1 MDLTVER
8 LEMETEQRPWGARLD
23 RRGLPAC
30 LFVAIAL
37 RIVVMWVQTDELSR
51 DRDAYLG
58 IARCV
63 AGGQGYVDVDRLTP
77 TAFRPPLYPIQLAGL
92 LIVLPVAA
100 AVAVLNL
107 AWGVVTVW
115 ATFHA
120 GRALGLGGA
129 STLAA
134 LLVAIDPLLLQYSTQ
149 PMTEVTC
156 AGLVALLVYWI
167 VRRDRTDRVR
177 QLGIGVLFGALVL
190 CRPTFWPMA
199 GLALLGWGSSW
210 LIAWRHLRADA
221 ASPGELVVFPWRVV
235 VGTLLVVG
243 PWVVRNQC
251 VIGSPIVTT
260 THGGYTLL
268 LANNPVF
275 FTEVVDRGWGSD
287 WSKPSFDR
295 WKADLQAS
303 LTSELGPNASELDRD
318 RWQSAR
324 ARHFIAA
331 EPDRFLRAAWH
342 RVRSLW
348 STLPQGEAAA
358 GAKTRLIQL
367 VGWYYTA
374 ELLAFAVGLLVVAAR
389 CCSRRGPPR
398 ACPWWPL
405 LALVLTVQ
413 LVHLVYWTN
422 ARMRAPLVPVISLL
436 AVAGLRRS
444 IDP

>member
-1 MDLTVER
+1 MGID
-8 LEMETEQRPWGARLD
+8 QHKWGVRLD
-23 RRGLPAC
+23 HWGLPAC

-37 RIVVMWVQTDELSR
+37 RIVVMWVQADELSR

-63 AGGQGYVDVDRLTP
+63 AEGKGYVDVKRLTP

-92 LIVLPVAA
+92 LIVLPVGA

-107 AWGVVTVW
+107 AWGAVAVW
-115 ATFHA
+115 ATFQA
-120 GRALGLGGA
+120 GRALGLGSA

-134 LLVAIDPLLLQYSTQ
+134 LLVAVDPLLLQYSTQ

-167 VRRDRTDRVR
+167 VRRDRTEPVR

-199 GLALLGWGSSW
+199 GLAFVGWGW
-210 LIAWRHLRADA
+210 HGLIAWRHRRADA
-221 ASPGELVVFPWRVV
+221 ASPLEPVVFPWRVV
-235 VGTLLVVG
+235 AGTLLIVG

-287 WSKPSFDR
+287 WSQPSFDQ

-303 LTSELGPNASELDRD
+303 LTSHLGPNASELDRD

-324 ARHFIAA
+324 AREFIAA
-331 EPDRFLRAAWH
+331 EPGRFLRAAWH

-348 STLPQGEAAA
+348 STTPQGEAAA
-358 GAKTRLIQL
+358 NAKTRLIQS

-374 ELLAFAVGLLVVAAR
+374 ELLAFAVGMLVVVAR

-398 ACPWWPL
+398 VCPWCPL

-422 ARMRAPLVPVISLL
+422 ARMRAPIVPVISLL
-436 AVAGLRRS
+436 AVASLRRS

>member
-1 MDLTVER
+1 
-8 LEMETEQRPWGARLD
+8 MEIEQRQWSARLD
-23 RRGLPAC
+23 RWGLPVC
-30 LFVAIAL
+30 LVVAITL
-37 RIVVMWVQTDELSR
+37 RVVVMWWQADELSR

-63 AGGQGYVDVDRLTP
+63 AEGKGYVDVDRLTP

-92 LIVLPVAA
+92 LIVLPAGA

-107 AWGVVTVW
+107 AWGAVAVW

-120 GRALGLGGA
+120 GRALGLGAA

-134 LLVAIDPLLLQYSTQ
+134 MLVAVDPLLLQYSTQ

-156 AGLVALLVYWI
+156 AGLVALLVSWI
-167 VRRDRTDRVR
+167 VRRDRTGPAR
-177 QLGIGVLFGALVL
+177 QLGIGVWFGALVL
-190 CRPTFWPMA
+190 CRPTFWPLA
-199 GLALLGWGSSW
+199 SLALLGWGSSW
-210 LIAWRHLRADA
+210 LIAWRHRRADA
-221 ASPGELVVFPWRVV
+221 PSPIEPVVFPWRVV
-235 VGTLLVVG
+235 VGTLLIVG

-251 VIGSPIVTT
+251 VIGAPILTT

-295 WKADLQAS
+295 WQTDLQAS
-303 LTSELGPNASELDRD
+303 LTSELGANSTELDRD

-324 ARHFIAA
+324 AREFIAA
-331 EPDRFLRAAWH
+331 EPGRFLRAVWH

-348 STLPQGEAAA
+348 STTPQGEAN
-358 GAKTRLIQL
+358 AKTRLIHL

-374 ELLAFAVGLLVVAAR
+374 ELLVFAAGVLVVVAR

-422 ARMRAPLVPVISLL
+422 ARMRAPIVPVISLL
-436 AVAGLRRS
+436 VVASLRRS